1 MKEGEAIG
9 GGRAEMKRRLIERSL
24 RDDAFRRR
32 LLEDPKGAIEQELGT
47 PVPEEVKIR
56 AIEETPEIVYLVL
69 PPGTL
74 PAPCRPVR
82 AARSPI
88 RIWRQWPAATRGTSR
103 PIPMGTTYFVAANPE
118 SRIRRP
124 PPASTGK
131 PPHVLNVIPTSV
143 PGVSLPPLP
152 PCRFGLFVGG
162 E

>member
-1 MKEGEAIG
+1 VVGVKEGEAIG

-74 PAPCRPVR
+74 PAG
-82 AARSPI
+82 S
-88 RIWRQWPAATRGTSR
+88 
-103 PIPMGTTYFVAANPE
+103 
-118 SRIRRP
+118 
-124 PPASTGK
+124 
-131 PPHVLNVIPTSV
+131 
-143 PGVSLPPLP
+143 
-152 PCRFGLFVGG
+152 GG
-162 E
+162 EIPDQDLEAVAGGDPWDVQTYTDGYDILCCSQP